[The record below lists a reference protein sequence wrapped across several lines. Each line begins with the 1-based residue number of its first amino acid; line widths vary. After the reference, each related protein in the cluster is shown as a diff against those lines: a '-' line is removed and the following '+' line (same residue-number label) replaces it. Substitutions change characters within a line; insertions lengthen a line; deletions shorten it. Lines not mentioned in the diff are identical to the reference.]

1 MLTPH
6 RFMDLNYSV
15 LNVTSL
21 AIDLLTQRCS
31 ATLDEILD
39 FAQDEYSEINEQDV
53 LLAVSFLYL
62 LGKVRYCKES
72 ESVLLL
78 KDDNDKVK

>member
-6 RFMDLNYSV
+6 RFMDLSYSV

-21 AIDLLTQRCS
+21 VIEFLAQRRS
-31 ATLDEILD
+31 GTLDEVLV
-39 FAQDEYSEINEQDV
+39 FAQNDYSEINEQDV

-62 LGKVRYCKES
+62 LGKVEYCKDS
-72 ESVLLL
+72 DSVLLL
-78 KDDNDKVK
+78 KEEND

>member
-21 AIDLLTQRCS
+21 VIDFLTQRHS
-31 ATLDEILD
+31 STLYEILAFSKD
-39 FAQDEYSEINEQDV
+39 DYSEINEQDV

-62 LGKVRYCKES
+62 LGKVEYCKDS
-72 ESVLLL
+72 DLVLLL
-78 KDDNDKVK
+78 KEDND